1 MSCFAERGFCVL
13 GDLCQFDHGNDPLVV
28 DEVSLPSMI
37 PFPPPPPGLP
47 PPPGMLLPPL
57 PGPARNMRLPVPQAH
72 PQAPP
77 PVVLPV
83 PSKPKHCSVFLCHQ
97 VKMMAFSGR
106 SMCIQS
112 NEFKFLR

>member
-83 PSKPKHCSVFLCHQ
+83 PSKSKHCSVLVCHQ
-97 VKMMAFSGR
+97 VKMMAPVWKIYMYS
-106 SMCIQS
+106 
-112 NEFKFLR
+112 K

>member
-57 PGPARNMRLPVPQAH
+57 PGPARNLRLPVPQAH

-83 PSKPKHCSVFLCHQ
+83 PSKSKHCSVFPYVTKL
-97 VKMMAFSGR
+97 K
-106 SMCIQS
+106 
-112 NEFKFLR
+112 